1 VFVWAAFKKVSGPI
15 PHYDWDFGVLW
26 TYRTLLVRGV
36 GTTILFTIACVA
48 LGLVVGVVTGLGRLS
63 ANPFVAA
70 PLRAYVELFRC
81 TPVLVQLVWFYYA
94 LPVLTGIEI
103 SAIGAATLSLTLY
116 GGAFYSEI
124 VRGGVISIDV
134 GQVEAAKAIG
144 MTPYQAMR
152 RVILPQAF
160 RRMVP
165 PLISQSIM
173 QLKNTSLLSVLAV
186 PDLLYQGQVIA
197 HETYRPLELYTF
209 IAVAYF
215 VILLPVTLW
224 AKRLEFGAAG
234 VLKGVDLEVQRGQVV
249 AIIGP
254 SGSGKSTLLRCIN
267 LLTIPDGGRI
277 AVGDHAVAFQGQRTA
292 LPSERALAK
301 FRASTGMVFQ
311 HFNLFPHMTVMH
323 NVMEGP
329 VTVLRKPRSEAE
341 QTARELLAKVGLQ
354 DRAQHFPDKLSGGQ
368 KQRVAIA
375 RALAMKPEVML
386 FDECTSALDPELV
399 GEVLGVI
406 QDLAKDGMTMI
417 LVTHEIA
424 FAREV
429 ADHVVFMRDGVI
441 VEAGPPGDVIDHPRN
456 ESLRAFL
463 GRFNASL
470 AAGAKPR

>member
-1 VFVWAAFKKVSGPI
+1 
-15 PHYDWDFGVLW
+15 
-26 TYRTLLVRGV
+26 
-36 GTTILFTIACVA
+36 
-48 LGLVVGVVTGLGRLS
+48 
-63 ANPFVAA
+63 
-70 PLRAYVELFRC
+70 
-81 TPVLVQLVWFYYA
+81 VLVQLVWFYYA

-234 VLKGVDLEVQRGQVV
+234 P
-249 AIIGP
+249 A
-254 SGSGKSTLLRCIN
+254 
-267 LLTIPDGGRI
+267 
-277 AVGDHAVAFQGQRTA
+277 
-292 LPSERALAK
+292 
-301 FRASTGMVFQ
+301 
-311 HFNLFPHMTVMH
+311 
-323 NVMEGP
+323 
-329 VTVLRKPRSEAE
+329 
-341 QTARELLAKVGLQ
+341 
-354 DRAQHFPDKLSGGQ
+354 
-368 KQRVAIA
+368 
-375 RALAMKPEVML
+375 
-386 FDECTSALDPELV
+386 
-399 GEVLGVI
+399 
-406 QDLAKDGMTMI
+406 
-417 LVTHEIA
+417 
-424 FAREV
+424 
-429 ADHVVFMRDGVI
+429 
-441 VEAGPPGDVIDHPRN
+441 
-456 ESLRAFL
+456 
-463 GRFNASL
+463 
-470 AAGAKPR
+470 